1 MGEGRWGRV
10 GLIQLYS
17 QQYLCMCRSFLL
29 PTSTRGV
36 LDKYKDSVR
45 RRREGGRE
53 DSLV

>member
-36 LDKYKDSVR
+36 LDKYKDSVGG
-45 RRREGGRE
+45 RREGGRE